1 MMMNPAE
8 MDESRLEWW
17 NHAKMEILTRR
28 WKAAHAALATMNA
41 RGDDATAS
49 GGGHVDASATDGD
62 A

>member
-8 MDESRLEWW
+8 MDESHLEWW

-28 WKAAHAALATMNA
+28 REAARATMNA
-41 RGDDATAS
+41 RGDDGTAS
-49 GGGHVDASATDGD
+49 GGGHVDAPATDGD